1 MNTFKRAFLLCA
13 FVCALAVSGFAQ
25 SASDITVSGTLFNS
39 FNDPCTSCTFTV
51 TVTRRDGVAVQA
63 TPRTVTANATTG
75 VVSFTLPRKSFVT
88 FTGNYTVGRYSW
100 RSGISLFIPDQ
111 STVDIVDLQSVEDAS
126 AALVAVAAA
135 PSDAQYI
142 VGTANGTLSA
152 EQSLGAF
159 TFESK
164 QVSMFDSLTEIGG
177 VQVWI
182 GGKERGQLA
191 QLRYVGYDTI
201 SFVMPSAS
209 SLQQLGWQQV
219 EVSAPLGQYSAL
231 VFIAPVSAE
240 IFTNHC
246 IDSPS
251 CINRMPFGLAW
262 VNNSIVIPTLNEP
275 IPNNNTQVSL
285 FGTGLRRS
293 ARILV
298 WITDELDGLAEP
310 VDIEFTPASSGCFG
324 GTVRVF

>member
-1 MNTFKRAFLLCA
+1 MKRQLGFMFRILFWDAVMICVLVFAFTYAHAQNEQITVGSYELGRGIIA
-13 FVCALAVSGFAQ
+13 PDALAIIHG
-25 SASDITVSGTLFNS
+25 
-39 FNDPCTSCTFTV
+39 
-51 TVTRRDGVAVQA
+51 
-63 TPRTVTANATTG
+63 
-75 VVSFTLPRKSFVT
+75 
-88 FTGNYTVGRYSW
+88 
-100 RSGISLFIPDQ
+100 
-111 STVDIVDLQSVEDAS
+111 
-126 AALVAVAAA
+126 
-135 PSDAQYI
+135 
-142 VGTANGTLSA
+142 
-152 EQSLGAF
+152 GAF

-262 VNNSIVIPTLNEP
+262 VNNSIIIPTLNEP

-298 WITDELDGLAEP
+298 WITDELDGQAVVEGRVAPHSFFIGWDVVSFPLPATIQRDGREVPLRGKITVQLAAAQP
-310 VDIEFTPASSGCFG
+310 SPLRWWSFANSIEL
-324 GTVRVF
+324 TVME